1 MDNLKNEIRHVLDGS
16 NEEAHRN
23 FLILAKELGITDE
36 DLEKNDDD
44 I

>member
-1 MDNLKNEIRHVLDGS
+1 MDNVKNKNRHILDGS
-16 NEEAHRN
+16 NEEAHRK

-36 DLEKNDDD
+36 ELEKSDDD